1 MRSSLGT
8 KRLKV
13 DLANAEAALVQRVN
27 GTVCPFGVERYRHRE
42 AIPHFVHETRPGSH
56 MQRAWLLNAQPLGLQ
71 KRSPPPPP
79 PRSQKPSRCSRS
91 RRWWGRP
98 AWKGCCSFGSGSAR
112 SRRRAGPWPACGAD
126 FTVGPGSCALAQAAD
141 RDALG
146 ATRTVGAEGGLGF
159 CLPPSPPCPPSTGE
173 LFRLAH
179 LQAAFLGVFRK

>member
-71 KRSPPPPP
+71 KRSPPPPHP
-79 PRSQKPSRCSRS
+79 GAKSRAAAAAAAGGGQGRPGRAAAPSGRGQHGAGGGPGLGRHAGPTSQ
-91 RRWWGRP
+91 WGR
-98 AWKGCCSFGSGSAR
+98 ALA
-112 SRRRAGPWPACGAD
+112 PWPR
-126 FTVGPGSCALAQAAD
+126 L
-141 RDALG
+141 
-146 ATRTVGAEGGLGF
+146 RTVMHLG
-159 CLPPSPPCPPSTGE
+159 PQG
-173 LFRLAH
+173 R
-179 LQAAFLGVFRK
+179 